1 MRVKSLDVVIL
12 VACAAGI
19 LFSAARVYGSASSEP
34 SVSITGKGGE
44 WVYPLKQDRKVEV
57 EGPLGATI
65 VEIAGGTV
73 RVEDSPCPNKTCV
86 ASGAISRPGQWVA
99 CLPNAV
105 MVRIDGSGGKAS
117 VDAGTY

>member
-12 VACAAGI
+12 AACAAGI

-34 SVSITGKGGE
+34 SVSISGKGGE
-44 WVYPLKQDRKVEV
+44 WIYPLKQDRKVEV
-57 EGPLGATI
+57 EGP
-65 VEIAGGTV
+65 GGTA

-86 ASGAISRPGQWVA
+86 AAGAISRPGQWVA